1 MISTVLPTPAPP
13 NSPIL
18 KPFSNGAKK
27 SITLMPVHSG
37 SLSTLTSFRVTVGLL
52 TETFFSLS
60 NGSPSI
66 TFPYESNIL
75 PNILSEYSTSKPSDF
90 FTTIAPFSNPLVLY
104 KLRHVADILFI
115 STTSKI
121 YLEFPSISKIS
132 PIFIEVFDN
141 IISIEISFIV
151 IILPIFIIITYF

>member
-1 MISTVLPTPAPP
+1 M
-13 NSPIL
+13 
-18 KPFSNGAKK
+18 
-27 SITLMPVHSG
+27 
-37 SLSTLTSFRVTVGLL
+37 TSFKVTVELL

-115 STTSKI
+115 STTSKT

-141 IISIEISFIV
+141 IIAGRMTFQRAFMTGEMTARGNLKTLRMLDELFT
-151 IILPIFIIITYF
+151 FTA